1 MQIVFPVIRFD
12 IFGANVN
19 AFLTFKN
26 KSDIRLQ
33 YINHIICHIYQYWN
47 IVLFQTLNYVH
58 LYDIYKLKVFSL

>member
-19 AFLTFKN
+19 VFLTFKN

-33 YINHIICHIYQYWN
+33 YINHIICHIYQY
-47 IVLFQTLNYVH
+47 
-58 LYDIYKLKVFSL
+58 